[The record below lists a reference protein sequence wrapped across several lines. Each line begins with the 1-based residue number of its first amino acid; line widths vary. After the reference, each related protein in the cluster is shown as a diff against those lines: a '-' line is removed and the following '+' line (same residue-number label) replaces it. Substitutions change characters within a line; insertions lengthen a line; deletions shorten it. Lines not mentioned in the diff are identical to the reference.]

1 MLHKPFTVSELLHE
15 LNMEDKGMEVTEVSE
30 TSACPGYKFSSLTA
44 FSVDDPEAAKSILE
58 VLWLNPLNAER
69 LQKAV
74 ENEDVD
80 EMAAV
85 SHKMI
90 PLFTLIGA
98 AELVALLK
106 LLETSHGVP
115 FTGELKEH
123 ALAAL
128 VLIEDVITQAT
139 AFP

>member
-1 MLHKPFTVSELLHE
+1 
-15 LNMEDKGMEVTEVSE
+15 
-30 TSACPGYKFSSLTA
+30 
-44 FSVDDPEAAKSILE
+44 
-58 VLWLNPLNAER
+58 
-69 LQKAV
+69 
-74 ENEDVD
+74 
-80 EMAAV
+80 
-85 SHKMI
+85 MI